1 MLSCWFS
8 GQFIHV
14 YPTSTGTSF
23 LKDAGAAN
31 ASMERIERIES
42 SFPTPTHLHTTAQRH
57 ATSMWDAL
65 SFCLPASSKII
76 SKGHPQCHCS
86 RFSSSSKQDLYMD
99 PIWTNSDQQRSSN
112 TNIWSYRIREA
123 WGPPP
128 FSFQPVKNGDKSSHQ
143 LHQLF
148 VDTNWAASNCIK
160 LHTEKLPKES
170 KRFQQDEMSF
180 KMLYQL
186 GL

>member
-14 YPTSTGTSF
+14 YPTGTSF
-23 LKDAGAAN
+23 LKNAGAAN
-31 ASMERIERIES
+31 ASMERIERIDN

-99 PIWTNSDQQRSSN
+99 PMWINSDQQKVIKHQHLKRQNPRGLRSSAFFLPACEKWRQII
-112 TNIWSYRIREA
+112 TPTPSVVCGY
-123 WGPPP
+123 
-128 FSFQPVKNGDKSSHQ
+128 KLSS
-143 LHQLF
+143 
-148 VDTNWAASNCIK
+148 IK
-160 LHTEKLPKES
+160 LHQAAYWKAA
-170 KRFQQDEMSF
+170 KRI
-180 KMLYQL
+180 
-186 GL
+186 

>member
-112 TNIWSYRIREA
+112 TNIWSYRIRELEVLRLF
-123 WGPPP
+123 P
-128 FSFQPVKNGDKSSHQ
+128 SSLWKMETNHHTNSISCSWIQTEQHQ
-143 LHQLF
+143 
-148 VDTNWAASNCIK
+148 TASNCILK
-160 LHTEKLPKES
+160 SCQKNLKDSS
-170 KRFQQDEMSF
+170 KMSF
-180 KMLYQL
+180 KMFYQL